1 MKSTRPSIPTHLNE
15 AQAHLLIEI
24 IDSILEHLVALQQAV
39 RRAYLPTDPDA
50 NVHGWHDHIP
60 F

>member
-1 MKSTRPSIPTHLNE
+1 MKPLKPPIPHLNSV
-15 AQAHLLIEI
+15 QASLLIEI
-24 IDSILEHLVALQQAV
+24 IDKVIEHLVALQQAL
-39 RRAYLPTDPDA
+39 RRAYLLTDPDA

>member
-1 MKSTRPSIPTHLNE
+1 MNPTRPSIPTYLSKT
-15 AQAHLLIEI
+15 QASQLIEL
-24 IDSILEHLVALQQAV
+24 IDVVLEHLVALQQGV
-39 RRAYLPTDPDA
+39 RRAYFPTDPDA